1 MSSVERIN
9 QLENDIQAMKR
20 QLDYINKRF
29 GLAPDQNE
37 LEEAINDMLS
47 SRDTSKL
54 VDYLARGG
62 KISLGPMI
70 EEKRSHS

>member
-1 MSSVERIN
+1 MTDQEKIHY
-9 QLENDIQAMKR
+9 LENELQAMKR
-20 QLDYINKRF
+20 QLDFINKRF

-62 KISLGPMI
+62 KIALGPMI
-70 EEKRSHS
+70 EEKRSHP